1 MIALIK
7 LLGALLVLSVGGF
20 SAFGTV
26 RYEKKR
32 ILVLDGWIDLILYI
46 RSQIDCYLTPL
57 GEILLGTD
65 PDLMRACMSGNGETD
80 LAAMLRSS
88 SIYLDGS
95 TKRLLESFVRKIGG
109 GYREEQIKHCDYY
122 VSALRATKERMS
134 GELPT
139 RIRLYSTVSICTAI
153 GTAILLW

>member
-57 GEILLGTD
+57 G
-65 PDLMRACMSGNGETD
+65 
-80 LAAMLRSS
+80 
-88 SIYLDGS
+88 
-95 TKRLLESFVRKIGG
+95 
-109 GYREEQIKHCDYY
+109 
-122 VSALRATKERMS
+122 
-134 GELPT
+134 
-139 RIRLYSTVSICTAI
+139 
-153 GTAILLW
+153 